1 MHNWCGKTTKIQLNP
16 EENKLNPNIY
26 VLLMGQRENKKAK
39 KYGGKKL
46 DGKKPEGNGAK
57 PPPPGKK

>member
-1 MHNWCGKTTKIQLNP
+1 M
-16 EENKLNPNIY
+16 NPNIY

-57 PPPPGKK
+57 PPPQAKNNGFNCIGNNVLFYCM

>member
-1 MHNWCGKTTKIQLNP
+1 
-16 EENKLNPNIY
+16 
-26 VLLMGQRENKKAK
+26 MGQRENKKAK

-57 PPPPGKK
+57 PPPPPQAKNNGFNCIGNNVLFYCM